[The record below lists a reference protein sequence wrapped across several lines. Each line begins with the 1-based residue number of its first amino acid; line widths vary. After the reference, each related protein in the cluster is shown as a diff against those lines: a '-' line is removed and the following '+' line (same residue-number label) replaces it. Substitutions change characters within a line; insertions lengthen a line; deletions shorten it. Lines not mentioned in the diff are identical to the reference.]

1 MLWGKGK
8 YQSQTLLIPYKG
20 KVAMV
25 VIMSDKNSFVKIFF
39 IFCCPAAALPNQL
52 GLFAQRFKIVVC
64 RFIKPYL

>member
-1 MLWGKGK
+1 MG
-8 YQSQTLLIPYKG
+8 
-20 KVAMV
+20 